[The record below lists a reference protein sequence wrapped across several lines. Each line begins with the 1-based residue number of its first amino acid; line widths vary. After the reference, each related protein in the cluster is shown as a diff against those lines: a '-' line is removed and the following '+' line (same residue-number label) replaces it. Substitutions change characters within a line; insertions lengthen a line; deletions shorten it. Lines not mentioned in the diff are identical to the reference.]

1 MNDIMSIIGSKITD
15 VKLTKSLD
23 DKKDS
28 FDSLQLTLDDG
39 RKIEF
44 SSTDAAQDST
54 SCHWHIHSVD
64 YAIKSPA
71 N

>member
-1 MNDIMSIIGSKITD
+1 MNDIMSIKGSKITD
-15 VKLTKSLD
+15 VKLTKSLNE
-23 DKKDS
+23 KKDS
-28 FDSLQLTLDDG
+28 FDCLQLMLDDG

-64 YAIKSPA
+64 YAIS
-71 N
+71 